1 MVKGCKQ
8 TVRGGGG
15 TFFLGGASKQ
25 NGLFSEEVPYKIASI
40 PSMFRIGPDA
50 EMDQASL
57 VEDSL

>member
-15 TFFLGGASKQ
+15 SKQ
-25 NGLFSEEVPYKIASI
+25 NGLFSEDVPYKIASM
-40 PSMFRIGPDA
+40 PSMFRIGLDA
-50 EMDQASL
+50 KMDQASL